1 MVALEVA
8 HVGEPG
14 VVLSHSMV
22 AAELAG
28 EVITDE
34 GSSDIRRSATP
45 VIVEGEGAFLA
56 TVKALP
62 PGKGLIAPL
71 AVTWVSKEGGPVWK
85 SHLAR
90 VKIPSWHLTS

>member
-8 HVGEPG
+8 HIGEPG
-14 VVLSHSMV
+14 RVLSHSMV

-71 AVTWVSKEGGPVWK
+71 AVTRVNKEGGSAWK
-85 SHLAR
+85 GHLTR
-90 VKIPSWHLTS
+90 VKIPSWHLIS